1 MKRTLLYIRNILL
14 VSLIVLLSAC
24 EKKCNCGI
32 VKDDG
37 IETDPTTF
45 DSYYWV
51 TIENSCSGNV
61 KKFYLPQDAWYDAQV
76 GSDFCISNVTSW

>member
-32 VKDDG
+32 IQDDG
-37 IETDPTTF
+37 IDPNSTSL
-45 DSYYWV
+45 DNYYWV

-61 KKFYLPQDAWYDAQV
+61 KKFYLPPDVWYDAHV